1 MTVEV
6 FTTQTLEPTS
16 ELARRWASGGLLERG
31 GTIGSIIG
39 GLVKASDLSIVAA
52 VSGLKV
58 EVAAGEVY
66 VPGSSS
72 ATQSGYYVRNS
83 ATATLT
89 FGAADG
95 TNPRIETIIV
105 RVKDK
110 TYAGTEDLA
119 EVTFVAGTA
128 TAGATLANLNG
139 KGAVPASSYVLGYV
153 LVPAKATSLTNT
165 EVKDISTVALPGLQ
179 RYEEG
184 TAAARPAVGVKG
196 RIYYATDT
204 KHYWIDN
211 GAAWEA
217 LFNLASTAAYTEAM
231 TARAANTNFEPSATR
246 PTFVTATT
254 FSANAASM
262 VRALFQVG
270 GVEICSAQIE
280 GSGSEKQRTVV
291 SFLVPPA
298 LKWKWEAAV
307 GSPEVFSSY
316 LIL

>member
-1 MTVEV
+1 LTVEV
-6 FTTQTLEPTS
+6 FSNQALEPS
-16 ELARRWASGGLLERG
+16 AELARRWGAGGMLQRG
-31 GTIGSIIG
+31 GTVGSVIG
-39 GLVKASDLSIVAA
+39 GLVAASDLQITAA

-95 TNPRIETIIV
+95 TNPRIETVIA

-110 TYAGTEDLA
+110 AYTGTEDLA
-119 EVTFVAGTA
+119 EIAFVAGTA
-128 TAGATLANLNG
+128 TAGATLSNLNG

-165 EVKDISTVALPGLQ
+165 EVKNTSAVALPGLQ

-184 TAAARPAVGVKG
+184 TAAARPAAGVKG

-204 KHYWIDN
+204 ECHFIDT
-211 GAAWEA
+211 GSAWQSLFSLGTASKWTALKSYSKAEA
-217 LFNLASTAAYTEAM
+217 EAGV
-231 TARAANTNFEPSATR
+231 EPSATR
-246 PTFVTATT
+246 AATVVFT
-254 FSANAASM
+254 SVAS
-262 VRALFQVG
+262 LTIG
-270 GVEICSAQIE
+270 GVAM
-280 GSGSEKQRTVV
+280 GGGGAAYVPYP
-291 SFLVPPA
+291 VPPGQ
-298 LKWKWEAAV
+298 KWKLTVATEAQT
-307 GSPEVFSSY
+307 
-316 LIL
+316 LLL